1 MQLLPSKSSVAKSP
15 ASSPADQSEQ
25 IQSEAQLVADGQR
38 VVYATE
44 DGEQVTAREIIA
56 LCRGNVG
63 AALRLLH
70 LCEWQHPETLLDE
83 DENLSPADQCFPEL
97 WRPRRAKP
105 AVKR

>member
-1 MQLLPSKSSVAKSP
+1 MPSKSSFVKSP
-15 ASSPADQSEQ
+15 DSSPADQWEQ
-25 IQSEAQLVADGQR
+25 IQSEAQLVAAGNR

-70 LCEWQHPETLLDE
+70 LCEWQHPATLLDE
-83 DENLSPADQCFPEL
+83 DENVSPADQCFPEL

-105 AVKR
+105 SVKR